1 LSTVKLPPEEQL
13 KILKRNCVDLVS
25 EEELFERLKTG
36 RPLRVKL
43 GVDPSRPDL
52 HLGHAVVLKKLKQ
65 FQDLGHQVVLIIGD
79 FTAMIGDP
87 SGRNTTRPM
96 LSREEVMENAK
107 TYAEQAFMI
116 LDKGKT
122 EIRYNNEWLGK
133 MTFADVV
140 KLASKYTVARMLERE
155 DFAKRYAEGTPIS
168 ISEFLYP
175 LAQAYDSVAIQADVE
190 LGGTDQ
196 LFNLMVGRKIQE
208 EYGQTPQI
216 VMTMPIIE
224 GTDGKLKMSKS
235 YGNYVGFTDEPKDM
249 YGKIMSIPDELI
261 VKYARLLT
269 DADEDF
275 LSKME
280 KEINEKTVNPRDYK
294 MWLAR
299 EIVRQFHGEQAAKEA
314 EEYFVTVFQKKEIP
328 DEMPEK
334 VVEPGVYNVV
344 ELLFNLGIGTK
355 SEIKRLITQ
364 GGVYWDNNRV
374 DNFKATVS
382 VVGEHILR
390 VGKRVFIKIL
400 GIRANNLLVSCQ

>member
-1 LSTVKLPPEEQL
+1 MSTVKLPPEEQL

-25 EEELFERLKTG
+25 EEELLERLKSG

-52 HLGHAVVLKKLKQ
+52 HLGHAVVLRKLKQ

-96 LSREEVMENAK
+96 LSREEVIQNAK

-116 LDKGKT
+116 LDKDKT

-269 DADEDF
+269 DADENF

-328 DEMPEK
+328 DDMPEK
-334 VVEPGVYNVV
+334 AVEPGEYNIV

-364 GGVYWDNNRV
+364 GGVYWDSNRI

-390 VGKRVFIKIL
+390 VGKRVFIKVL
-400 GIRANNLLVSCQ
+400 GNQNK

>member
-1 LSTVKLPPEEQL
+1 MQLTPEKQIE
-13 KILKRNCVDLVS
+13 ILKRNCVDLIS
-25 EEELFERLKTG
+25 EEELLERLKEG

-52 HLGHAVVLKKLKQ
+52 HLGHAVVLRKLKQ
-65 FQDLGHQVVLIIGD
+65 FQDLGHHIILIIGD

-87 SGRNTTRPM
+87 SGRSATRPM
-96 LSREEVMENAK
+96 LSREEVIENAK
-107 TYAEQAFMI
+107 SYAHQAFMI
-116 LDKGKT
+116 LDKDKT
-122 EIRYNNEWLGK
+122 EIRYNNEWLGA

-140 KLASKYTVARMLERE
+140 KLAGKYTVARMLERE
-155 DFAKRYAEGTPIS
+155 DFAKRYQEGTPIS
-168 ISEFLYP
+168 VAEFLYP

-208 EYGQTPQI
+208 EHGLKPQI

-235 YGNYVGFTDEPKDM
+235 YNNYIGFTDEPKDM

-269 DADEDF
+269 DTDEQV
-275 LSKME
+275 LTEME
-280 KEINEKTVNPRDYK
+280 KKINEKSVNPRDYK
-294 MWLAR
+294 MWLAK
-299 EIVRQFHGEQAAKEA
+299 ELVKQFHGEEKAKEA

-334 VVEPGVYNVV
+334 QIEKGNYNIVDLLDKLGV
-344 ELLFNLGIGTK
+344 GTR

-364 GGVYWDNNRV
+364 GGVYFDNNRI
-374 DNFKATVS
+374 DNFKTV
-382 VVGEHILR
+382 VEINLEHILR
-390 VGKRVFIKIL
+390 IGKRQFIKIL
-400 GIRANNLLVSCQ
+400 GI